1 MMINRW
7 AANSVPTETQLRT
20 LFEAEGLDYDTEVCE
35 PGQKVIDHRHPH
47 TELRVIAEGELLM
60 SIAGN
65 QVLLRQGDR
74 IEIPANTKHNHMNN
88 SKSNCIC
95 VVGHR
100 LV

>member
-7 AANSVPTETQLRT
+7 VANSVPTEAQLRM
-20 LFEAEGLDYDTEVCE
+20 LFDAEGLDYETEVCE
-35 PGQKVIDHRHPH
+35 PGQKVLDHRHPH

-74 IEIPANTKHNHMNN
+74 IEIPANTRHNHTN
-88 SKSNCIC
+88 STKSKC
-95 VVGHR
+95 VSVVAHR